1 METHSIAPPGNWL
14 PIVIAFPVV
23 PSTAIHMDIGTMQ
36 AVTVINLITV
46 MRLGMVS
53 IRQTQLAVTLT
64 PLQLLIPGIIRL
76 MKTVC
81 RMLSSIVGNV
91 LFRLPFSNG

>member
-1 METHSIAPPGNWL
+1 
-14 PIVIAFPVV
+14 
-23 PSTAIHMDIGTMQ
+23 MQ

-53 IRQTQLAVTLT
+53 IRQTRLAVTLT

-91 LFRLPFSNG
+91 LFRLSFSNG